1 MSAIV
6 AKVMNST
13 VGEGE
18 IVGFDV
24 LIKNAMMDTLRA
36 DIADRN
42 QHRGLVACVD
52 QTGGA
57 TYRNSDHQYY
67 YIGKNVGTS
76 QSFTMKCRGSL
87 AVASDHRSSGQTFTV
102 KKNGTVVHQASGIC
116 VVSFVPNDTIYVE
129 LGANTTG
136 GGNDHYIYAK
146 EVDLRALF

>member
-24 LIKNAMMDTLRA
+24 LMKDAMMDVLRT
-36 DIADRN
+36 DMADRN

-52 QTGGA
+52 QTGSS
-57 TYRNSDHQYY
+57 TYRNSEHQYY
-67 YIGKNVGTS
+67 YIGKNAGTS

-87 AVASDHRSSGQTFTV
+87 AVASDYRSSGQTFIV

-129 LGANTTG
+129 LGAGTHEG
-136 GGNDHYIYAK
+136 VKDHYIYAK